1 MPRSNRRVGMRVL
14 VLAAIAAVCL
24 PWGILVA
31 RSYLAVSR
39 LHSLSSHK
47 RAEPTDRVLNT
58 FADWRLISLHI
69 LAALPILPTDWL
81 FFRNSSAIHPLHLR
95 RHVSDDFFA
104 PRVPPLPWSVI
115 PADKSPGKFSGQSDA
130 ASSEAQERR
139 VNASAPSG
147 LCIAITSAPRLDP
160 QNLEPT
166 WQRVVRLL
174 QALDSRR
181 VGAWKGKGEGR
192 SNAGGNANE
201 GMEQGTERVE
211 GEEEGEGD
219 GEGDVT
225 ADDVPKTGEEVE
237 KAIRELKKRK
247 GLVLGQDMR
256 IVLYSSA
263 CHVVDPVDLLTQQ
276 GVVFGEE
283 RWRETK
289 PPQQGKRREVRNGR
303 GGAVDRKS
311 GIRNGQ
317 EAPARGRGGRGR
329 EMSRRE
335 MMDEAVRRYAAGAG
349 VSETYVR
356 PLIQVLAQAAFDSST
371 TVDNHTQAIRNVAA
385 NLSIHVD
392 ILPAHA
398 DVCTFFGDAG
408 RLLAAVPKRIIERK
422 GWARWTW
429 EAKIAV
435 DAIHAMHQ
443 CLLTNPKFVLIFEDD
458 VMPVW
463 LWDAGIERFL
473 TVDLRE
479 KPPWD
484 LVALYYPTTYHW
496 GAKHGD
502 AYDFPCCTQADLF
515 RADAAKKV
523 RRVVSFLAIFLLAAS
538 LAPGHAADSD
548 DSATAAPPRF
558 ARARLRRTGELTL
571 ERIAAQR
578 EWLSSAAFKQR
589 LLSANGLRADGA
601 EVGASGA
608 ERGPDVVPLN
618 NFMDAQYYMEI
629 GIGSPPQT
637 FKVVPDT
644 GSSNLWVPS
653 RRCYLSLAC
662 LNHAKYDSRKS
673 RSYEADGT
681 PFAIQYGSGAM
692 KGFQSKDDVTVGDVT
707 ITGQTFAEATSEPG
721 LAFFAA
727 KFDGIMGLG
736 FKEISVNGIVPPW
749 YNMLAQE
756 LVPEPVFSFWFNRDP
771 EGAAGGEVV
780 FGGVD
785 EAHYKGA
792 HSWAPVSRRGYWQ
805 FDMGDV
811 LINGSTT
818 SICKRG
824 CAAIADTGTSLIAG
838 PSAVIAEI
846 NAAIG
851 AKGVLSEAC
860 KQLVHDYAVIIID
873 LLEQKMDPSLV
884 CHAIGLCDD
893 MAATMAHTTPT
904 PSMTRRLLGWEEDPV
919 IQMPGDHADV
929 ANAVGDKASSS
940 SNGGR
945 VGDPKCSLCEATVIW
960 VQNQLARN
968 KTRAEIISH
977 LNKMCE
983 HIPSPGGQAQVDC
996 SKVHK
1001 MPAVAFTIGDKQFAL
1016 QPEQYVL
1023 QAGQGGQQLCISGFL
1038 PLDVP
1043 EPLGPIWILGD
1054 TFLGAYHS
1062 VYDFGNERVGFAE
1075 SA

>member
-1 MPRSNRRVGMRVL
+1 
-14 VLAAIAAVCL
+14 
-24 PWGILVA
+24 
-31 RSYLAVSR
+31 
-39 LHSLSSHK
+39 
-47 RAEPTDRVLNT
+47 
-58 FADWRLISLHI
+58 
-69 LAALPILPTDWL
+69 
-81 FFRNSSAIHPLHLR
+81 
-95 RHVSDDFFA
+95 
-104 PRVPPLPWSVI
+104 
-115 PADKSPGKFSGQSDA
+115 
-130 ASSEAQERR
+130 
-139 VNASAPSG
+139 
-147 LCIAITSAPRLDP
+147 
-160 QNLEPT
+160 
-166 WQRVVRLL
+166 
-174 QALDSRR
+174 
-181 VGAWKGKGEGR
+181 
-192 SNAGGNANE
+192 
-201 GMEQGTERVE
+201 
-211 GEEEGEGD
+211 
-219 GEGDVT
+219 
-225 ADDVPKTGEEVE
+225 
-237 KAIRELKKRK
+237 
-247 GLVLGQDMR
+247 MR

-283 RWRETK
+283 RWTETK
-289 PPQQGKRREVRNGR
+289 PQQQGKRREGRNGR

-311 GIRNGQ
+311 GKRNGQ
-317 EAPARGRGGRGR
+317 EAPPRGRGGGRR

-335 MMDEAVRRYAAGAG
+335 MMDEAVRRYAAGAV
-349 VSETYVR
+349 VSEAYVR

-371 TVDNHTQAIRNVAA
+371 TVDSHTQAIRNVAA
-385 NLSIHVD
+385 NLSIHVE

-398 DVCTFFGDAG
+398 DVCTFFGDAS

-443 CLLTNPKFVLIFEDD
+443 CLLTNPRFVLLLEDD
-458 VMPVW
+458 AMPAW

-523 RRVVSFLAIFLLAAS
+523 VSYRRVVSFLAIFLLAAS

-589 LLSANGLRADGA
+589 LLSASGLRADA
-601 EVGASGA
+601 EVGASGS

-653 RRCYLSLAC
+653 RRCYLSVRSALLVTISPYNLSRYNPLELLHHPRVFPVVHFLPASFTSIHITQLAC

-1062 VYDFGNERVGFAE
+1062 VYDFGM
-1075 SA
+1075 SAWALLSQRRGSGAALLSQHGSGGVLVWGSSNALLSQHDGAACVRSS

>member
-1 MPRSNRRVGMRVL
+1 
-14 VLAAIAAVCL
+14 
-24 PWGILVA
+24 
-31 RSYLAVSR
+31 
-39 LHSLSSHK
+39 
-47 RAEPTDRVLNT
+47 
-58 FADWRLISLHI
+58 
-69 LAALPILPTDWL
+69 
-81 FFRNSSAIHPLHLR
+81 
-95 RHVSDDFFA
+95 
-104 PRVPPLPWSVI
+104 
-115 PADKSPGKFSGQSDA
+115 
-130 ASSEAQERR
+130 
-139 VNASAPSG
+139 
-147 LCIAITSAPRLDP
+147 
-160 QNLEPT
+160 
-166 WQRVVRLL
+166 
-174 QALDSRR
+174 
-181 VGAWKGKGEGR
+181 
-192 SNAGGNANE
+192 
-201 GMEQGTERVE
+201 
-211 GEEEGEGD
+211 
-219 GEGDVT
+219 
-225 ADDVPKTGEEVE
+225 
-237 KAIRELKKRK
+237 
-247 GLVLGQDMR
+247 
-256 IVLYSSA
+256 
-263 CHVVDPVDLLTQQ
+263 
-276 GVVFGEE
+276 
-283 RWRETK
+283 
-289 PPQQGKRREVRNGR
+289 
-303 GGAVDRKS
+303 
-311 GIRNGQ
+311 
-317 EAPARGRGGRGR
+317 
-329 EMSRRE
+329 

-356 PLIQVLAQAAFDSST
+356 PLIQVLAQAAFDSTT
-371 TVDNHTQAIRNVAA
+371 TVDSHTQAIRDVGA

-392 ILPAHA
+392 VLPAHA
-398 DVCTFFGDAG
+398 DVCGFFGDAG
-408 RLLAAVPKRIIERK
+408 KLLAAVPQRIIERK

-429 EAKIAV
+429 ETKISM
-435 DAIHAMHQ
+435 DFIYAMHQ
-443 CLLTNPKFVLIFEDD
+443 CLLTNPRFVLLLEDD
-458 VMPVW
+458 AMPAW
-463 LWDAGIERFL
+463 LWDAGVERFL

-479 KPPWD
+479 KHPWD

-502 AYDFPCCTQADLF
+502 VYDFPCCTQADLF
-515 RADAAKKV
+515 RADVAKKV
-523 RRVVSFLAIFLLAAS
+523 VGYVESRFMQNPGDVLLGECVKNRKLVGYAHVPSLFQHTGTRRVVSLLALFLLAAS
-538 LAPGHAADSD
+538 LAPIFAADSD
-548 DSATAAPPRF
+548 GSATAAPPRF

-571 ERIAAQR
+571 DRIAAQR

-589 LLSANGLRADGA
+589 LLAASGLRADGA
-601 EVGASGA
+601 EVGASGG
-608 ERGPDVVPLN
+608 ERGPDVVPLSN
-618 NFMDAQYYMEI
+618 YMDAQYYMEI

-692 KGFQSKDDVTVGDVT
+692 KGFQSKDDVTIGDVT

-736 FKEISVNGIVPPW
+736 FKEISVNGIIPPW
-749 YNMLAQE
+749 YNMLDQG

-771 EGAAGGEVV
+771 EGMAGGEVV

-785 EAHYKGA
+785 KAHYKGN

-873 LLEQKMDPSLV
+873 LLEQKMDPNLV

-893 MAATMAHTTPT
+893 MAAATAHSTPM
-904 PSMTRRLLGWEEDPV
+904 PSMSRRLLGWEEDPV

-929 ANAVGDKASSS
+929 ADAVGGEASSTGS
-940 SNGGR
+940 SGSNGGR
-945 VGDPKCSLCEATVIW
+945 VGDPKCSLCEALVIW

-968 KTRAEIISH
+968 KTRSQIISH

-996 SKVHK
+996 SKVHM

-1023 QAGQGGQQLCISGFL
+1023 QAGQAGQQLCISGFL

-1075 SA
+1075 ST

>member
-14 VLAAIAAVCL
+14 VLAVIAAVCL

-31 RSYLAVSR
+31 RSYLAVTR
-39 LHSLSSHK
+39 LHSLSSRK
-47 RAEPTDRVLNT
+47 RAEQTDRVLGT
-58 FADWRLISLHI
+58 FADWCLISSHI
-69 LAALPILPTDWL
+69 LAALPSLPSDWL
-81 FFRNSSAIHPLHLR
+81 FFRDSNAIHPLHLR
-95 RHVSDDFFA
+95 RHVSEEFFA
-104 PRVPPLPWSVI
+104 PRVPPLPRSVI
-115 PADKSPGKFSGQSDA
+115 PPEKSPGKFSGQSDA
-130 ASSEAQERR
+130 ARSEAQERR
-139 VNASAPSG
+139 VNSSAPSG

-166 WQRVVRLL
+166 WQRVVQLL

-192 SNAGGNANE
+192 INAGGNANE
-201 GMEQGTERVE
+201 EMEQGTERVE
-211 GEEEGEGD
+211 GEEEGEED

-225 ADDVPKTGEEVE
+225 AEDVPKTGEDVE
-237 KAIRELKKRK
+237 KAIKELQARK

-283 RWRETK
+283 RWKEK
-289 PPQQGKRREVRNGR
+289 KPQQQGGMEGGRKGR
-303 GGAVDRKS
+303 GGARNRQG
-311 GIRNGQ
+311 GIMNGQ
-317 EAPARGRGGRGR
+317 EAAVRGRGGGK

-335 MMDEAVRRYAAGAG
+335 IMDEAVRRYAAGAG

-356 PLIQVLAQAAFDSST
+356 PLIQVLAQAAFDSNT
-371 TVDNHTQAIRNVAA
+371 TVDSHTQAIRDVAA

-398 DVCTFFGDAG
+398 DVCGFFGDAG
-408 RLLAAVPKRIIERK
+408 KLLAAVPQGIIERK

-429 EAKIAV
+429 ETKIGV
-435 DAIHAMHQ
+435 DFIHAMHQ
-443 CLLTNPKFVLIFEDD
+443 CLLTNPRFVLLFEDD
-458 VMPVW
+458 VMPAW

-479 KPPWD
+479 KPLWD

-502 AYDFPCCTQADLF
+502 PYDFPCCTQADLS
-515 RADAAKKV
+515 RADAANKV
-523 RRVVSFLAIFLLAAS
+523 RRVVALLALFLLAAS
-538 LAPGHAADSD
+538 LAPVFAADSD
-548 DSATAAPPRF
+548 GSATAAPPRF

-571 ERIAAQR
+571 DHIEAQR
-578 EWLSSAAFKQR
+578 EWLSSAAFRQR
-589 LLSANGLRADGA
+589 LLSASGLRA
-601 EVGASGA
+601 EGASGG

-692 KGFQSKDDVTVGDVT
+692 KGFQSKDDVTIGDVT

-771 EGAAGGEVV
+771 EGLAGGEVV

-785 EAHYKGA
+785 EAHYKGT

-818 SICKRG
+818 SESCLPFVFL
-824 CAAIADTGTSLIAG
+824 AAL
-838 PSAVIAEI
+838 
-846 NAAIG
+846 
-851 AKGVLSEAC
+851 
-860 KQLVHDYAVIIID
+860 
-873 LLEQKMDPSLV
+873 
-884 CHAIGLCDD
+884 
-893 MAATMAHTTPT
+893 
-904 PSMTRRLLGWEEDPV
+904 R
-919 IQMPGDHADV
+919 
-929 ANAVGDKASSS
+929 
-940 SNGGR
+940 
-945 VGDPKCSLCEATVIW
+945 
-960 VQNQLARN
+960 
-968 KTRAEIISH
+968 
-977 LNKMCE
+977 
-983 HIPSPGGQAQVDC
+983 QA
-996 SKVHK
+996 
-1001 MPAVAFTIGDKQFAL
+1001 
-1016 QPEQYVL
+1016 
-1023 QAGQGGQQLCISGFL
+1023 
-1038 PLDVP
+1038 
-1043 EPLGPIWILGD
+1043 
-1054 TFLGAYHS
+1054 
-1062 VYDFGNERVGFAE
+1062 
-1075 SA
+1075 

>member
-1 MPRSNRRVGMRVL
+1 M
-14 VLAAIAAVCL
+14 
-24 PWGILVA
+24 
-31 RSYLAVSR
+31 
-39 LHSLSSHK
+39 
-47 RAEPTDRVLNT
+47 
-58 FADWRLISLHI
+58 
-69 LAALPILPTDWL
+69 
-81 FFRNSSAIHPLHLR
+81 
-95 RHVSDDFFA
+95 
-104 PRVPPLPWSVI
+104 
-115 PADKSPGKFSGQSDA
+115 
-130 ASSEAQERR
+130 
-139 VNASAPSG
+139 G
-147 LCIAITSAPRLDP
+147 L
-160 QNLEPT
+160 
-166 WQRVVRLL
+166 
-174 QALDSRR
+174 
-181 VGAWKGKGEGR
+181 
-192 SNAGGNANE
+192 
-201 GMEQGTERVE
+201 
-211 GEEEGEGD
+211 
-219 GEGDVT
+219 
-225 ADDVPKTGEEVE
+225 
-237 KAIRELKKRK
+237 
-247 GLVLGQDMR
+247 
-256 IVLYSSA
+256 
-263 CHVVDPVDLLTQQ
+263 
-276 GVVFGEE
+276 
-283 RWRETK
+283 
-289 PPQQGKRREVRNGR
+289 
-303 GGAVDRKS
+303 
-311 GIRNGQ
+311 
-317 EAPARGRGGRGR
+317 
-329 EMSRRE
+329 
-335 MMDEAVRRYAAGAG
+335 
-349 VSETYVR
+349 
-356 PLIQVLAQAAFDSST
+356 LIQ
-371 TVDNHTQAIRNVAA
+371 
-385 NLSIHVD
+385 
-392 ILPAHA
+392 
-398 DVCTFFGDAG
+398 
-408 RLLAAVPKRIIERK
+408 
-422 GWARWTW
+422 
-429 EAKIAV
+429 
-435 DAIHAMHQ
+435 
-443 CLLTNPKFVLIFEDD
+443 
-458 VMPVW
+458 
-463 LWDAGIERFL
+463 
-473 TVDLRE
+473 
-479 KPPWD
+479 
-484 LVALYYPTTYHW
+484 
-496 GAKHGD
+496 
-502 AYDFPCCTQADLF
+502 
-515 RADAAKKV
+515 

-558 ARARLRRTGELTL
+558 ARARLRRTGSSRSK
-571 ERIAAQR
+571 RIAAQR
-578 EWLSSAAFKQR
+578 EWLSSAAFKAAPSLRQR
-589 LLSANGLRADGA
+589 SPRGRRSRRKWQRARA
-601 EVGASGA
+601 
-608 ERGPDVVPLN
+608 DVVPLN

-637 FKVVPDT
+637 FKSCRTPAAATSGCPRAAATSPYDLLLPLPSLLIISLVITPLELLHHPRDLPVVHFLPASFT
-644 GSSNLWVPS
+644 SIHITQ
-653 RRCYLSLAC
+653 LAC

-904 PSMTRRLLGWEEDPV
+904 PSLFCCCLLSLIPPCQHDPPPAWV
-919 IQMPGDHADV
+919 GGGPSHPDAGDHADV

-977 LNKMCE
+977 LNKVRLPTLPPCHASPPCQFAMPPHPASLPCLPTLPACHAVVSVSIHGTSTMCE